1 MSITLLYCDII
12 KLYHYLVSCISPVL
26 VIRNPFWGVCT
37 LSAWPGPFLCT
48 SLLVLYGIPIL
59 VFFFPHHGPET
70 KTLLQKPMFPFL
82 GKWHLVTDI
91 SLCVHCYWD
100 FIAARSSF
108 FIHKWRK
115 YIVCIYLHL
124 QIHLNFSTDFFFFIL
139 FFNFTILYW
148 FCHISKWIC
157 HRYKCVPHPEPSSLL
172 PPHTIPLGHPSA
184 PAPSILPISIDS
196 ESHELLLILL

>member
-12 KLYHYLVSCISPVL
+12 KLYHYLVSCISPAL
-26 VIRNPFWGVCT
+26 VIRNSFWGVCT

-100 FIAARSSF
+100 FIAARSSS

-115 YIVCIYLHL
+115 YIVCIYLHF
-124 QIHLNFSTDFFFFIL
+124 QIHLNFSTDFFFFFYFWTLQYWIGFAIYQNEFATGINAFPIL
-139 FFNFTILYW
+139 NPPL
-148 FCHISKWIC
+148 
-157 HRYKCVPHPEPSSLL
+157 SSL
-172 PPHTIPLGHPSA
+172 PIPSLWVIPVHQPQASY
-184 PAPSILPISIDS
+184 LF
-196 ESHELLLILL
+196 L